1 MIDSI
6 GNGMIKI
13 VTGVRRSGKSY
24 LLFRLFTE
32 WLDSQGVDEAHIVK
46 VNTVSKW
53 LEYLCNARLNF
64 RQNENTHLMENLIYN
79 ELTYRGYNVDVGVV
93 TTELK
98 DAEGKRHKVQL
109 EIDFVCNQGSKRIYI
124 QSAYRMPTEEK
135 ALQERMSLTK
145 VDDSFKK
152 VIIVS
157 EDQLVHRNDKGI
169 VTMSLRDFLLDA
181 ESLEEL
187 QMKGHSSLQIFEIIV
202 WRYGF
207 K

>member
-1 MIDSI
+1 
-6 GNGMIKI
+6 MIKI

-124 QSAYRMPTEEK
+124 QSAYRMPT
-135 ALQERMSLTK
+135 
-145 VDDSFKK
+145 
-152 VIIVS
+152 
-157 EDQLVHRNDKGI
+157 
-169 VTMSLRDFLLDA
+169 
-181 ESLEEL
+181 
-187 QMKGHSSLQIFEIIV
+187 
-202 WRYGF
+202 
-207 K
+207 